1 MSAKTILIVDDEPNN
16 FDVIEGLL
24 YRENY
29 DLHYTSSGLKALSRI
44 ESLQPDLILLDIMM
58 PDLNGI
64 EVCRRLKAHQNW
76 HHIPIIAVTALTA
89 KQDLAECL
97 EAGADDFISKP
108 VTGLELRARIKSM
121 LRIKEQYDALNANLK
136 LREDL
141 SHALVHDIRNPLT
154 SIIFATSIL
163 KSTLQHQKQQ
173 QKLEQISIAA
183 QRLQRF
189 ADELLL
195 VAKAE
200 AGSLVLNPEWVNLSQ
215 LVQQAISDFDAIAQP
230 KKIQIN
236 YDCIPAPYC
245 IALDQ
250 NLFRRVID
258 NLLSNAIKFSPSRST
273 IQVKLDYRDT
283 PPYQAT
289 LQVCDRGSGVNQE
302 VRHRI
307 FERYN
312 IGTTMEGVAQLG
324 LGLAFCKMV
333 VDAHQA
339 HIFVEDNYPTGSIFT
354 VVISQ
359 ELSFNGSK
367 F

>member
-1 MSAKTILIVDDEPNN
+1 MTAKTILVVDDEPNN

-24 YRENY
+24 SEHNY
-29 DLHYTSSGLKALSRI
+29 DLHYTSSGLKALSRLD
-44 ESLQPDLILLDIMM
+44 SLQPDLILLDVMM

-64 EVCRRLKAHQNW
+64 EVCRRLKAGLWQ
-76 HHIPIIAVTALTA
+76 HIPVIVITALTA

-108 VTGLELRARIKSM
+108 VTGLELRARIQSM

-136 LREDL
+136 LREEL
-141 SHALVHDIRNPLT
+141 SHALVHDIRNPLA

-163 KSTLQHQKQQ
+163 KSTLANQKQQ
-173 QKLEQISIAA
+173 QKLEQISLAA

-200 AGSLVLNPEWVNLSQ
+200 AGSLVLKPESVDFGQ
-215 LVQQAISDFDAIAQP
+215 LVQQAVIDFEAIAQP
-230 KKIQIN
+230 KKIHIHYQYN
-236 YDCIPAPYC
+236 PSPYS
-245 IALDQ
+245 IAVDG

-258 NLLSNAIKFSPSRST
+258 NLLSNAIKFSPSNST
-273 IQVKLDYRDT
+273 IHVKLDYRAT
-283 PPYQAT
+283 PSPQVT
-289 LQVCDRGSGVNQE
+289 LRIVDEGSGVSQE
-302 VRHRI
+302 VRDRI

-312 IGTTMEGVAQLG
+312 IGQTMEGVAQLG

-333 VDAHQA
+333 IDAHQA
-339 HIFVEDNYPTGSIFT
+339 QISVEDNYPKGSIFT
-354 VVISQ
+354 VTIPQ
-359 ELSFNGSK
+359 GEL
-367 F
+367 